1 MKELLKK
8 EVFTKEELEKIED
21 YFYKD
26 EHIEELLELEN
37 EKIFEIVYLIENEL
51 GYSLIYSALRYYI
64 WEVTIDAKCIFSES
78 ELDTYIRLFEI
89 IQHFDLEDNGMGYVL
104 GDYYL
109 REGNKEKALFYYET
123 IFKPGFDL
131 YLYGYYYS
139 LSRYINLLDDQ
150 KKIEVLK
157 SLIDN
162 TPIEGS
168 YELDYVDT
176 YLSLIVN
183 LDKKSNEYLSYIEEG
198 IKVVLPLVRDY
209 REKNKNRNFFSDTD
223 EERDLCELIALKME
237 YYVEK
242 KEYIKAMEVYHEL
255 TKEIGRSD
263 CTRYYHAR
271 DRFYLNM
278 LNYMKEEYPEVEFL
292 LDIGH
297 KTFEVIEEI
306 DDINDFL
313 NKEITLKDEKGRTL
327 KVIVDYIYEDDVNL
341 VPILPLIEKG
351 GKIFTGITKEGN
363 KTYLKNR
370 LSH

>member
-8 EVFTKEELEKIED
+8 ETFTKEELEKIED

-26 EHIEELLELEN
+26 EHIEELLELDN
-37 EKIFEIVYLIENEL
+37 EKIFKIVEMIENEL
-51 GYSLIYSALRYYI
+51 GYSLIHSALRHYI

-78 ELDTYIRLFEI
+78 QLDTYIRLFEI

-209 REKNKNRNFFSDTD
+209 QEKNKNRNFFSDTD

-255 TKEIGRSD
+255 TK
-263 CTRYYHAR
+263 
-271 DRFYLNM
+271 
-278 LNYMKEEYPEVEFL
+278 
-292 LDIGH
+292 
-297 KTFEVIEEI
+297 
-306 DDINDFL
+306 
-313 NKEITLKDEKGRTL
+313 
-327 KVIVDYIYEDDVNL
+327 
-341 VPILPLIEKG
+341 
-351 GKIFTGITKEGN
+351 
-363 KTYLKNR
+363 
-370 LSH
+370 

>member
-1 MKELLKK
+1 M
-8 EVFTKEELEKIED
+8 
-21 YFYKD
+21 
-26 EHIEELLELEN
+26 
-37 EKIFEIVYLIENEL
+37 IENEL
-51 GYSLIYSALRYYI
+51 GYTLINTTLRHYI
-64 WEVTIDAKCIFSES
+64 RDVTIDAKCIFSER

-109 REGNKEKALFYYET
+109 REGNKEKALFYYES

-198 IKVVLPLVRDY
+198 IKVVLPFSSFKVISLFKKSLISSISSITSKVLCPIS
-209 REKNKNRNFFSDTD
+209 NKNSTSGYSSF
-223 EERDLCELIALKME
+223 M
-237 YYVEK
+237 
-242 KEYIKAMEVYHEL
+242 
-255 TKEIGRSD
+255 
-263 CTRYYHAR
+263 
-271 DRFYLNM
+271 
-278 LNYMKEEYPEVEFL
+278 
-292 LDIGH
+292 
-297 KTFEVIEEI
+297 
-306 DDINDFL
+306 
-313 NKEITLKDEKGRTL
+313 
-327 KVIVDYIYEDDVNL
+327 
-341 VPILPLIEKG
+341 
-351 GKIFTGITKEGN
+351 
-363 KTYLKNR
+363 
-370 LSH
+370 